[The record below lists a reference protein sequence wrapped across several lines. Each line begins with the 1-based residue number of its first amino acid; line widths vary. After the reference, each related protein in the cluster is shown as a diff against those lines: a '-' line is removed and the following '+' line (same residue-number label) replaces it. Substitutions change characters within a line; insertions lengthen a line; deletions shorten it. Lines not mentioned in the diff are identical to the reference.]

1 MVEYSDEVK
10 KLAETLKNSGLAAS
24 MTDALEKAQSMIG
37 TNEAMQAGKT
47 VEDVKSEESAK
58 PVEDL
63 DVAQTTLGN
72 AEKDVNESVD
82 TENEMGEQEVFA
94 DKVETEKKPESSQNK
109 IDLTE
114 IFNVNK

>member
-1 MVEYSDEVK
+1 MYSEEVK

-24 MTDALEKAQSMIG
+24 MVDALEKAQSMVG
-37 TNEAMQAGKT
+37 TNEAMKEGKT
-47 VEDVKSEESAK
+47 VE
-58 PVEDL
+58 PVEPEEDL

-72 AEKDVNESVD
+72 IKEKEKNVNETVE
-82 TENEMGEQEVFA
+82 TEDELKEEEVFA
-94 DKVETEKKPESSQNK
+94 DKVETEQKPKSSQNK

>member
-10 KLAETLKNSGLAAS
+10 KLAETLKNSGLSAS

-37 TNEAMQAGKT
+37 TNEAMKAGKT
-47 VEDVKSEESAK
+47 VEQAESAK
-58 PVEDL
+58 SVKPEEEL

-72 AEKDVNESVD
+72 VGRDVNESVEIGD
-82 TENEMGEQEVFA
+82 ELKEEEVFT
-94 DKVETEKKPESSQNK
+94 DKVETENKPESIQNK
-109 IDLTE
+109 IDLSE

>member
-24 MTDALEKAQSMIG
+24 MVDALEKAQSMVG
-37 TNEAMQAGKT
+37 TNEAMKEGKT
-47 VEDVKSEESAK
+47 VEDVESAEPVK
-58 PVEDL
+58 PEAEL
-63 DVAQTTLGN
+63 DVEQTTLGN
-72 AEKDVNESVD
+72 EEKDVNESAD
-82 TENEMGEQEVFA
+82 TENEMSEKEVFA
-94 DKVETEKKPESSQNK
+94 DKAETEKKPESSQNK